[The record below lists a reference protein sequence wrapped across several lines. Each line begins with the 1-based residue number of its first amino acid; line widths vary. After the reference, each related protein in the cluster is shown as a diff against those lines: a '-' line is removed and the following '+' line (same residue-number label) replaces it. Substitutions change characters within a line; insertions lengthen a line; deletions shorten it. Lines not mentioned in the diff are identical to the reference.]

1 MKRPNVPV
9 QGQGFVQ
16 PEISQNDIL
25 IRHKAKSRID
35 SRLFA
40 ERIGIKH
47 KSLYSLIQ
55 KHKTG
60 LRELG
65 ILPFQTE
72 RLKTNQHGEREHKF
86 ALLNSDQFDYMR
98 HIVSHFAA
106 ERMKHVK
113 QYLEEVLS
121 NYRAGGSVRREYP
134 HDAGMAGKTKATTKG
149 SPVEIK
155 EIKRITNYAMSVVGG
170 QGYQPGGRFL
180 VAFNRR
186 GYFSTKSSRA
196 NFLAFVCDAFDSSS
210 HVFPRL
216 ILFSI
221 KREAAFLFSDE
232 SMGLLPVC
240 CSTMASMSSW
250 CCSCRKNF
258 SSSGGK
264 SILISC
270 TAERRS
276 TSHHGADGCY
286 SFYGVREAK
295 ADRYRFLGE
304 INRRGYLSR
313 NASSAN
319 RFGLVRGE
327 GLSKDSRSRRTFSRW
342 RSSMDNAISC
352 NSSFVIVCTRKA
364 VRCSTSYHSA
374 GIFYGCNLRD
384 DSGRF
389 ATHCIN
395 INNVMLLCAFKEN
408 AGIFRTN
415 FSRNTSD
422 HLSKKAAYTEVI
434 PYKTGIGCRN
444 PFNQYK
450 ATQARPASF
459 FVSCHRATIPSGK
472 ARTVSMV
479 ALVGQ
484 PKGWPVSL
492 YAGIPT
498 PASVTALYE
507 RRNSSGDSLKQYK
520 EAFHMAVSAR
530 PYFVWRFIAVGAS
543 DHQIIH
549 VTAWTEL
556 EARSRCPSGCVAVFA
571 ARIRQ
576 EASHG

>member
-1 MKRPNVPV
+1 MP
-9 QGQGFVQ
+9 
-16 PEISQNDIL
+16 DIL
-25 IRHKAKSRID
+25 KPAVRYID
-35 SRLFA
+35 TA
-40 ERIGIKH
+40 D
-47 KSLYSLIQ
+47 
-55 KHKTG
+55 
-60 LRELG
+60 
-65 ILPFQTE
+65 
-72 RLKTNQHGEREHKF
+72 KF
-86 ALLNSDQFDYMR
+86 ALLNINHADYMR

-121 NYRAGGSVRREYP
+121 NYRAGGPVRREYP
-134 HDAGMAGKTKATTKG
+134 HDAGMTGKTKATTEG

-155 EIKRITNYAMSVVGG
+155 EIKRITNYAMSVAGG

-180 VAFNRR
+180 VAF
-186 GYFSTKSSRA
+186 S
-196 NFLAFVCDAFDSSS
+196 
-210 HVFPRL
+210 
-216 ILFSI
+216 
-221 KREAAFLFSDE
+221 
-232 SMGLLPVC
+232 
-240 CSTMASMSSW
+240 
-250 CCSCRKNF
+250 
-258 SSSGGK
+258 
-264 SILISC
+264 
-270 TAERRS
+270 
-276 TSHHGADGCY
+276 
-286 SFYGVREAK
+286 
-295 ADRYRFLGE
+295 
-304 INRRGYLSR
+304 RRGYLSR
-313 NASSAN
+313 NASSAS

-327 GLSKDSRSRRTFSRW
+327 GLSKDSRFWRAFSRW
-342 RSSMDNAISC
+342 RSIMDNAIAC
-352 NSSFVIVCTRKA
+352 NSSLVIVCTRKA

-389 ATHCIN
+389 ATYCIN

-422 HLSKKAAYTEVI
+422 HLSKKAAYTEAI
-434 PYKTGIGCRN
+434 PYKTGIGRRN

-459 FVSCHRATIPSGK
+459 FVSFHRATIPSGK

-530 PYFVWRFIAVGAS
+530 PYFVWRFMQCLTDSIA
-543 DHQIIH
+543 IFT
-549 VTAWTEL
+549 VTAATEH
-556 EARSRCPSGCVAVFA
+556 EARARLPHAHLIFV

-576 EASHG
+576 EVTHA

>member
-1 MKRPNVPV
+1 MP
-9 QGQGFVQ
+9 
-16 PEISQNDIL
+16 DIL
-25 IRHKAKSRID
+25 KPAVRYID
-35 SRLFA
+35 TA
-40 ERIGIKH
+40 D
-47 KSLYSLIQ
+47 
-55 KHKTG
+55 
-60 LRELG
+60 
-65 ILPFQTE
+65 
-72 RLKTNQHGEREHKF
+72 KF
-86 ALLNSDQFDYMR
+86 ALLNINHADYMR

-121 NYRAGGSVRREYP
+121 NYRAGGPVRREYP
-134 HDAGMAGKTKATTKG
+134 HDAGMTGKTKATTEG

-155 EIKRITNYAMSVVGG
+155 EIKRITNYAMSVAGG
-170 QGYQPGGRFL
+170 QCYQPGGRFL
-180 VAFNRR
+180 VAF
-186 GYFSTKSSRA
+186 S
-196 NFLAFVCDAFDSSS
+196 
-210 HVFPRL
+210 
-216 ILFSI
+216 
-221 KREAAFLFSDE
+221 
-232 SMGLLPVC
+232 
-240 CSTMASMSSW
+240 
-250 CCSCRKNF
+250 
-258 SSSGGK
+258 
-264 SILISC
+264 
-270 TAERRS
+270 
-276 TSHHGADGCY
+276 
-286 SFYGVREAK
+286 
-295 ADRYRFLGE
+295 
-304 INRRGYLSR
+304 RRGYLSR
-313 NASSAN
+313 NASSAS

-327 GLSKDSRSRRTFSRW
+327 GLSKDSRFWRAFSRW
-342 RSSMDNAISC
+342 RSIMDNAIAC
-352 NSSFVIVCTRKA
+352 NSSLVIVCTRKA

-389 ATHCIN
+389 ATYCIN

-422 HLSKKAAYTEVI
+422 HLSKKAAYTEAI
-434 PYKTGIGCRN
+434 PYKTGIGRRN

-459 FVSCHRATIPSGK
+459 FVSFHRATIPSGK

-530 PYFVWRFIAVGAS
+530 PYFVWRFMQCLTDSIA
-543 DHQIIH
+543 IFT
-549 VTAWTEL
+549 VTAATER
-556 EARSRCPSGCVAVFA
+556 EARAQLPHAHLVFV

>member
-1 MKRPNVPV
+1 MP
-9 QGQGFVQ
+9 
-16 PEISQNDIL
+16 DIL
-25 IRHKAKSRID
+25 KPAVRYID
-35 SRLFA
+35 TA
-40 ERIGIKH
+40 D
-47 KSLYSLIQ
+47 
-55 KHKTG
+55 
-60 LRELG
+60 
-65 ILPFQTE
+65 
-72 RLKTNQHGEREHKF
+72 KF
-86 ALLNSDQFDYMR
+86 ALLNINHADYMR

-121 NYRAGGSVRREYP
+121 NYRAGGPVRREYP
-134 HDAGMAGKTKATTKG
+134 HDAGMTGKTKATTEG

-155 EIKRITNYAMSVVGG
+155 EIKRITNYAMSVAGG
-170 QGYQPGGRFL
+170 QCYQPGGRFL
-180 VAFNRR
+180 VAFSRR
-186 GYFSTKSSRA
+186 GYFLRNSSSA
-196 NFLAFVCDAFDSSS
+196 NFLSLVCDAFDSSS

-232 SMGLLPVC
+232 SIGLLFVC

-258 SSSGGK
+258 SSSGDK

-276 TSHHGADGCY
+276 TSHHGADGFY
-286 SFYGVREAK
+286 SLYGVGEAK

-304 INRRGYLSR
+304 INRRGHLSR

-319 RFGLVRGE
+319 RFGLVRGG
-327 GLSKDSRSRRTFSRW
+327 GLSKYSRFWRAFSRW
-342 RSSMDNAISC
+342 RSSMDNAIAC
-352 NSSFVIVCTRKA
+352 NSSLVIVCTRKA

-389 ATHCIN
+389 ATYCIN

-422 HLSKKAAYTEVI
+422 HLSKKAAYTEAI
-434 PYKTGIGCRN
+434 PYKTGIGIGL
-444 PFNQYK
+444 PLELE
-450 ATQARPASF
+450 AIHDAPASF
-459 FVSCHRATIPSGK
+459 FVSAHTHTSTMVGCMELPSGRLVSSNTSK
-472 ARTVSMV
+472 ANSVQSTASKIG
-479 ALVGQ
+479 LLGGGYN
-484 PKGWPVSL
+484 PKVRG
-492 YAGIPT
+492 
-498 PASVTALYE
+498 
-507 RRNSSGDSLKQYK
+507 
-520 EAFHMAVSAR
+520 AFHMAVSAR
-530 PYFVWRFIAVGAS
+530 PYFVWRFMQCLTGSIA
-543 DHQIIH
+543 IFT
-549 VTAWTEL
+549 VTAATER
-556 EARSRCPSGCVAVFA
+556 EARAQLPHAHLIFV

-576 EASHG
+576 EVTHA